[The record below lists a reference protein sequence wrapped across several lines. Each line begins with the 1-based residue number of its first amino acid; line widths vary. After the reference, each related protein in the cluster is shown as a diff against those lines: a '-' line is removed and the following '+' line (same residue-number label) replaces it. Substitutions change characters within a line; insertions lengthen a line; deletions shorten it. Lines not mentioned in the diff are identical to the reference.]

1 MQYFHIKA
9 LNYGYKF
16 LFKKLAY
23 SLLAHKSPN
32 TKILLQKPPIF
43 FTTMFFFFRRKM
55 PNFFNKTTRIRWDQF
70 LEPTKVTLEM
80 IN

>member
-1 MQYFHIKA
+1 
-9 LNYGYKF
+9 
-16 LFKKLAY
+16 
-23 SLLAHKSPN
+23 
-32 TKILLQKPPIF
+32 
-43 FTTMFFFFRRKM
+43 MFFFFRRKM